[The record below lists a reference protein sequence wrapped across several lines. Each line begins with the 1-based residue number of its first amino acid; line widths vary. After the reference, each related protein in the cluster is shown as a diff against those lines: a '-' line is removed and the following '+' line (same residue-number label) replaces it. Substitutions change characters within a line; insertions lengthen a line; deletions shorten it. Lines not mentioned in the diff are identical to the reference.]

1 MFTTS
6 IAVAGVSLVSL
17 GMRFARAAAPA
28 NPYRETLTQGLEDP
42 GNGLD
47 SGGKGKGAPSKSDV
61 ANVAKSLTSTADS
74 LGKSKPPSQLK
85 SAMSDYSSQLKALG
99 SALKSAGTDEKKL
112 AVAMTGFSL
121 NKKVQTDIATMAKW
135 QVANCHK

>member
-6 IAVAGVSLVSL
+6 IVVAGVSLVSL

-74 LGKSKPPSQLK
+74 LDKSKPPSQLK

-99 SALKSAGTDEKKL
+99 SA
-112 AVAMTGFSL
+112 
-121 NKKVQTDIATMAKW
+121 IAPGPGR
-135 QVANCHK
+135 V